1 MDFVNRMRLIK
12 YINSGTEKKKRRKK
26 SLRIYFQITFY
37 WAVCLPKEKQLQT
50 SRANISALTSGRE
63 WFFSLIFLYFSHLK
77 AVQSMKFLPRQLGKI
92 YIDRGSLH

>member
-12 YINSGTEKKKRRKK
+12 YINSGTEKKKRKK

-37 WAVCLPKEKQLQT
+37 WAVCLPKEKKLQT

-63 WFFSLIFLYFSHLK
+63 WFFHSFFSTS
-77 AVQSMKFLPRQLGKI
+77 AI
-92 YIDRGSLH
+92 